1 MVNNKFQL
9 TKQSSD
15 SEIKA
20 YFEGIAKLMQ
30 SNEPFPVNL
39 EDVWQLVYVDKGKA
53 VRALRKNELFI
64 QGVDY
69 QVFTQNGKNPGAF
82 AQKVKNT
89 NDDSSCNKGGRPEST
104 YMLSVSC
111 LEFFIARK
119 VRPVFEVYR
128 KVFHKVV
135 DTVQSSTISTFRPI
149 SFVDSLEPLAELN
162 RSIMARFKRLQE
174 MSGGCSCVTQV
185 LKAYREGYLI
195 YRGCISDLTF
205 LEGVAKCDGTEY
217 LKELRYTDG
226 DSSIQMPKI

>member
-1 MVNNKFQL
+1 MNQL
-9 TKQSSD
+9 TKQSSE

-20 YFEGIAKLMQ
+20 YFESIAKLMQ
-30 SNEPFPVNL
+30 SNEHFPVNL
-39 EDVWQLVYVDKGKA
+39 EDVWQLVYATKGKA
-53 VRALRKNELFI
+53 VQTLKRSELFI
-64 QGVDY
+64 EGVDY
-69 QVFTQNGKNPGAF
+69 QIFN
-82 AQKVKNT
+82 QKVKKSGVFNQEEK
-89 NDDSSCNKGGRPEST
+89 NSDFMGRPT
-104 YMLSVSC
+104 QVFMLSVPC

-135 DTVQSSTISTFRPI
+135 DTVQSTTISIFQPI

-205 LEGVAKCDGTEY
+205 LEGVAKCDGAEY

>member
-1 MVNNKFQL
+1 MNQL
-9 TKQSSD
+9 TKQSSE

-30 SNEPFPVNL
+30 SNEQFPVNL
-39 EDVWQLVYVDKGKA
+39 EDVWQLVYSTKGKA
-53 VRALRKNELFI
+53 VQTLKRSELFI
-64 QGVDY
+64 EGIDY
-69 QVFTQNGKNPGAF
+69 QIFN
-82 AQKVKNT
+82 QKVKKSEVFNQEEK
-89 NDDSSCNKGGRPEST
+89 NLNFMGRPT
-104 YMLSVSC
+104 QVFMLSVPC

-135 DTVQSSTISTFRPI
+135 DTVQSTTISIFQPI

-226 DSSIQMPKI
+226 DSSIQMTEI

>member
-1 MVNNKFQL
+1 MNQL
-9 TKQSSD
+9 TKKSSEI
-15 SEIKA
+15 EIKA

-39 EDVWQLVYVDKGKA
+39 EDVWQLVYATKGKA
-53 VRALRKNELFI
+53 VQTLKRSELFI
-64 QGVDY
+64 EGVDY
-69 QVFTQNGKNPGAF
+69 QIFN
-82 AQKVKNT
+82 QKVKKSGVFNQEEK
-89 NDDSSCNKGGRPEST
+89 NSDFMGRPT
-104 YMLSVSC
+104 QVFMLSVPC

-135 DTVQSSTISTFRPI
+135 DTVQSTTISIFQPI

-205 LEGVAKCDGTEY
+205 LEGVAKCDGAEY

-226 DSSIQMPKI
+226 DNPIQMPKI

>member
-1 MVNNKFQL
+1 MNQL
-9 TKQSSD
+9 TKKSSE

-30 SNEPFPVNL
+30 SNEQFPVNL
-39 EDVWQLVYVDKGKA
+39 EDVWQLVYATKGKA
-53 VRALRKNELFI
+53 VQTLKRSELFI
-64 QGVDY
+64 EGIDY
-69 QVFTQNGKNPGAF
+69 QSFN
-82 AQKVKNT
+82 QKVKRGF
-89 NDDSSCNKGGRPEST
+89 GGTTRTE
-104 YMLSVSC
+104 YMLSVPC

-135 DTVQSSTISTFRPI
+135 DTVQSATISTFQPI

-162 RSIMARFKRLQE
+162 RSIMSRFKRLQE

-226 DSSIQMPKI
+226 DSPIQMPKI

>member
-1 MVNNKFQL
+1 MIQL

-30 SNEPFPVNL
+30 SNEQFPVNL
-39 EDVWQLVYVDKGKA
+39 EDVWQLVYSTKGKA
-53 VRALRKNELFI
+53 VQTLKRSELFI
-64 QGVDY
+64 EGIDY
-69 QVFTQNGKNPGAF
+69 QIFN
-82 AQKVKNT
+82 QKVKKSGVFNQEEK
-89 NDDSSCNKGGRPEST
+89 NSDFMGRPT
-104 YMLSVSC
+104 QVFMLSVPC

-135 DTVQSSTISTFRPI
+135 DTVQSTTISTFQPI

-162 RSIMARFKRLQE
+162 RNIMARFKRLQE

-205 LEGVAKCDGTEY
+205 LEGVAKCDGAEY

>member
-1 MVNNKFQL
+1 MNQL
-9 TKQSSD
+9 TKKSSE

-39 EDVWQLVYVDKGKA
+39 EDVWQLVYATKGKA
-53 VRALRKNELFI
+53 AQTLKRSELFI
-64 QGVDY
+64 EGVDY
-69 QVFTQNGKNPGAF
+69 QIFN
-82 AQKVKNT
+82 QKVKKSGVFNQEEK
-89 NDDSSCNKGGRPEST
+89 NSDFMGRPT
-104 YMLSVSC
+104 QVFMLSVPC

-135 DTVQSSTISTFRPI
+135 DTVQSTTISIFQPI
-149 SFVDSLEPLAELN
+149 SFVDSLEPLSELN

-226 DSSIQMPKI
+226 DSPIQMSKI

>member
-1 MVNNKFQL
+1 MNQL
-9 TKQSSD
+9 TKKSSE

-30 SNEPFPVNL
+30 SNEQFPVNL
-39 EDVWQLVYVDKGKA
+39 EDVWQLVYATKGKA
-53 VRALRKNELFI
+53 VQTLKRSELFI
-64 QGVDY
+64 EGVDY
-69 QVFTQNGKNPGAF
+69 QIFN
-82 AQKVKNT
+82 QKVKKSGVFNQEEK
-89 NDDSSCNKGGRPEST
+89 NSDFMGRPT
-104 YMLSVSC
+104 QVFMLSVPC

-135 DTVQSSTISTFRPI
+135 DTVQSTTISTFQPI

-205 LEGVAKCDGTEY
+205 LEGVAKCDGAEY

-226 DSSIQMPKI
+226 DSPIQMSKI

>member
-1 MVNNKFQL
+1 MNQL
-9 TKQSSD
+9 TKKSSE

-39 EDVWQLVYVDKGKA
+39 EDVWQLVYATKGKA
-53 VRALRKNELFI
+53 VQTLKRSELFI
-64 QGVDY
+64 EGVDY
-69 QVFTQNGKNPGAF
+69 QIFN
-82 AQKVKNT
+82 QKVKKSGVFNQEEK
-89 NDDSSCNKGGRPEST
+89 NSDFMGRPT
-104 YMLSVSC
+104 QVFMLSVPC

-135 DTVQSSTISTFRPI
+135 DTVQSTTISIFQPI
-149 SFVDSLEPLAELN
+149 SFVDSLEPLSELN

-205 LEGVAKCDGTEY
+205 LEGVAKCDGAEY

-226 DSSIQMPKI
+226 DSPIQMSKI

>member
-1 MVNNKFQL
+1 MNQL
-9 TKQSSD
+9 TKKSSE

-39 EDVWQLVYVDKGKA
+39 EDVWQLVYATKGKA
-53 VRALRKNELFI
+53 VQTLKRSELFI
-64 QGVDY
+64 EGVDY
-69 QVFTQNGKNPGAF
+69 QIFN
-82 AQKVKNT
+82 QKVKKSGVFNQEEK
-89 NDDSSCNKGGRPEST
+89 NSDFMGRPT
-104 YMLSVSC
+104 QVFMLSVPC

-128 KVFHKVV
+128 KVFHKVI
-135 DTVQSSTISTFRPI
+135 DTVQSATISTFQPI

-185 LKAYREGYLI
+185 LKVYREGYLI

-205 LEGVAKCDGTEY
+205 L
-217 LKELRYTDG
+217 
-226 DSSIQMPKI
+226 

>member
-1 MVNNKFQL
+1 MNQL
-9 TKQSSD
+9 TKKSSEI
-15 SEIKA
+15 EIKA

-39 EDVWQLVYVDKGKA
+39 EDVWQLVYATKGKA
-53 VRALRKNELFI
+53 VQTLKRSELFI
-64 QGVDY
+64 EGVDY
-69 QVFTQNGKNPGAF
+69 QIFN
-82 AQKVKNT
+82 QKVKKSGVFNQEEK
-89 NDDSSCNKGGRPEST
+89 NSDFMGRPT
-104 YMLSVSC
+104 QVFMLSVPC

-135 DTVQSSTISTFRPI
+135 DTVQSTTISTFQPI

-162 RSIMARFKRLQE
+162 RSIMSRFKRLQE

-205 LEGVAKCDGTEY
+205 LEGVAKCDGAEY

-226 DSSIQMPKI
+226 DSPIQMPKI

>member
-1 MVNNKFQL
+1 MNQL
-9 TKQSSD
+9 TKKSSE

-39 EDVWQLVYVDKGKA
+39 EDVWQLVYATKGKA
-53 VRALRKNELFI
+53 VQTLKRSELFI
-64 QGVDY
+64 EGVDY
-69 QVFTQNGKNPGAF
+69 QIFN
-82 AQKVKNT
+82 QKVKKSGVFNQEEK
-89 NDDSSCNKGGRPEST
+89 NSDFMGRPT
-104 YMLSVSC
+104 QVFMLSVPC

-135 DTVQSSTISTFRPI
+135 DTVQSTTISIFQPI
-149 SFVDSLEPLAELN
+149 SFVDSLEPLSELN

-226 DSSIQMPKI
+226 DSSIQMTKI

>member
-1 MVNNKFQL
+1 MNQL
-9 TKQSSD
+9 TKKSSE

-39 EDVWQLVYVDKGKA
+39 EDVWQLVYATKGKA
-53 VRALRKNELFI
+53 VETRKRSELI
-64 QGVDY
+64 IEGVDY
-69 QVFTQNGKNPGAF
+69 QIFN
-82 AQKVKNT
+82 QKVKKSGVFNQEEK
-89 NDDSSCNKGGRPEST
+89 NSDFMGRPT
-104 YMLSVSC
+104 QVFMLSVPC

-135 DTVQSSTISTFRPI
+135 DTVQSTTISTFQPI

-205 LEGVAKCDGTEY
+205 LEGVAKCDGSEY

-226 DSSIQMPKI
+226 DSPIQMSKI

>member
-1 MVNNKFQL
+1 MNQL
-9 TKQSSD
+9 TKKSSE

-30 SNEPFPVNL
+30 SNEQFPVNL
-39 EDVWQLVYVDKGKA
+39 EDVWQLVYATKGKA
-53 VRALRKNELFI
+53 VQTLKKSELFI
-64 QGVDY
+64 EGVDY
-69 QVFTQNGKNPGAF
+69 QIFN
-82 AQKVKNT
+82 QKVKKSGVFNQEEKNSDFT
-89 NDDSSCNKGGRPEST
+89 GRPT
-104 YMLSVSC
+104 QVFMLSVPC

-135 DTVQSSTISTFRPI
+135 DTVQSTTISTFQPI

-205 LEGVAKCDGTEY
+205 LEGVAKCDGAEY

-226 DSSIQMPKI
+226 DSPIQMSKI

>member
-15 SEIKA
+15 SKIKA

-39 EDVWQLVYVDKGKA
+39 EDVWQLVYATKSKA
-53 VRALRKNELFI
+53 VQTLRRSELFI
-64 QGVDY
+64 EGIDY
-69 QVFTQNGKNPGAF
+69 QSLN
-82 AQKVKNT
+82 QKVQREV
-89 NDDSSCNKGGRPEST
+89 GGTTRVE

-128 KVFHKVV
+128 KVFHKIV
-135 DTVQSSTISTFRPI
+135 DTVQSSTISTFHPI
-149 SFVDSLEPLAELN
+149 SFVDSLEPLAEIN

-185 LKAYREGYLI
+185 LKAYREGYLT
-195 YRGCISDLTF
+195 YRGSINDLTF
-205 LEGVAKCDGTEY
+205 LEGVAKCDGAEY

-226 DSSIQMPKI
+226 DSSI

>member
-1 MVNNKFQL
+1 MNQL
-9 TKQSSD
+9 TKKSSE

-39 EDVWQLVYVDKGKA
+39 EDVWQLVYATKGKA
-53 VRALRKNELFI
+53 VQTLKRSELFI
-64 QGVDY
+64 EGVDY
-69 QVFTQNGKNPGAF
+69 QIFN
-82 AQKVKNT
+82 QKVKKSGVFNQEEK
-89 NDDSSCNKGGRPEST
+89 NSDFMGRPT
-104 YMLSVSC
+104 QVFMLSVPC

-135 DTVQSSTISTFRPI
+135 DTVQSATISTFQPI
-149 SFVDSLEPLAELN
+149 SFVDSLELLAGLN

-205 LEGVAKCDGTEY
+205 LEGVAKCDGAEY

>member
-1 MVNNKFQL
+1 MNQL
-9 TKQSSD
+9 TKKSSE

-39 EDVWQLVYVDKGKA
+39 EDVWQLVYATKGKA
-53 VRALRKNELFI
+53 VQTLKRSELFI
-64 QGVDY
+64 EGVDY
-69 QVFTQNGKNPGAF
+69 QIFN
-82 AQKVKNT
+82 QKVKKSGVFNQEEK
-89 NDDSSCNKGGRPEST
+89 NSDFMGRPT
-104 YMLSVSC
+104 QVFMLSVPC

-135 DTVQSSTISTFRPI
+135 DTVQSTTISTFQPI

-226 DSSIQMPKI
+226 DSSIQMTKI

>member
-1 MVNNKFQL
+1 MNQL
-9 TKQSSD
+9 TKKSSE

-39 EDVWQLVYVDKGKA
+39 EDVWQLVYATKGKA
-53 VRALRKNELFI
+53 VQTLKRSELFI
-64 QGVDY
+64 EGVDY
-69 QVFTQNGKNPGAF
+69 QIFN
-82 AQKVKNT
+82 QKVKKSGVFNQEEK
-89 NDDSSCNKGGRPEST
+89 NSDFMGRPT
-104 YMLSVSC
+104 QVFMLSVPC

-135 DTVQSSTISTFRPI
+135 DTVQSTTISIFQPI

-226 DSSIQMPKI
+226 DSPIQMPKI

>member
-1 MVNNKFQL
+1 MNQL
-9 TKQSSD
+9 TKKSSE

-39 EDVWQLVYVDKGKA
+39 EDVWQLVYATKGKA
-53 VRALRKNELFI
+53 VQTLKRSELFI
-64 QGVDY
+64 EGVDY
-69 QVFTQNGKNPGAF
+69 QIFN
-82 AQKVKNT
+82 QKVKKSGVFNQEEK
-89 NDDSSCNKGGRPEST
+89 NSDFMGRPT
-104 YMLSVSC
+104 QVFMLSVPC

-135 DTVQSSTISTFRPI
+135 DTVQSTTISIFQPI

-195 YRGCISDLTF
+195 YRGCIGDLTF

-226 DSSIQMPKI
+226 DSPIQMPKI

>member
-1 MVNNKFQL
+1 MNQL
-9 TKQSSD
+9 TKKSSE

-39 EDVWQLVYVDKGKA
+39 EDVWQLVYATKGKA
-53 VRALRKNELFI
+53 VQTLKRSELFI
-64 QGVDY
+64 EGVDY
-69 QVFTQNGKNPGAF
+69 QIFN
-82 AQKVKNT
+82 QKVKKSGVFNQEEK
-89 NDDSSCNKGGRPEST
+89 NSDFMGRPT
-104 YMLSVSC
+104 QVFMLSVPC

-135 DTVQSSTISTFRPI
+135 DTVQSTTISIFQPI

-205 LEGVAKCDGTEY
+205 LEGVAKCDGAEY

-226 DSSIQMPKI
+226 DNPIQMPKI

>member
-1 MVNNKFQL
+1 MNQL
-9 TKQSSD
+9 TKKSSE

-39 EDVWQLVYVDKGKA
+39 EDVWQLVYATKGKA
-53 VRALRKNELFI
+53 VQTLKRSELFI
-64 QGVDY
+64 EGVDY
-69 QVFTQNGKNPGAF
+69 QIFN
-82 AQKVKNT
+82 QKVKKSGVFNQEEK
-89 NDDSSCNKGGRPEST
+89 NSDFMGRPT
-104 YMLSVSC
+104 QVFMLSVPC

-135 DTVQSSTISTFRPI
+135 DTVQSTTISIFQPI

-205 LEGVAKCDGTEY
+205 LEGVAKCDGAEY

>member
-1 MVNNKFQL
+1 MNQL
-9 TKQSSD
+9 TKQSSE

-30 SNEPFPVNL
+30 SNEQFPVNL
-39 EDVWQLVYVDKGKA
+39 EDVWQLVYSTKGKA
-53 VRALRKNELFI
+53 VQTLKRSELFI
-64 QGVDY
+64 EGIDY
-69 QVFTQNGKNPGAF
+69 QIFN
-82 AQKVKNT
+82 QKVKKSGVFNQEEK
-89 NDDSSCNKGGRPEST
+89 NSDFMGRPT
-104 YMLSVSC
+104 QVFMLSVPC

-135 DTVQSSTISTFRPI
+135 DTVQSTTISTFQPI

-174 MSGGCSCVTQV
+174 MSDGCSCVTQV

-205 LEGVAKCDGTEY
+205 LEGVAKCDGAEY

-226 DSSIQMPKI
+226 DSPIQMPKI

>member
-1 MVNNKFQL
+1 MNQL
-9 TKQSSD
+9 TKKSSE

-30 SNEPFPVNL
+30 SNEQFPVNL
-39 EDVWQLVYVDKGKA
+39 EDVWQLVYSTKGKA
-53 VRALRKNELFI
+53 VQTLKRSELFI
-64 QGVDY
+64 EGIDY
-69 QVFTQNGKNPGAF
+69 QIFN
-82 AQKVKNT
+82 QKVKKSGVFNQEEK
-89 NDDSSCNKGGRPEST
+89 NSDFMGRPT
-104 YMLSVSC
+104 QVFMLSVPC

-135 DTVQSSTISTFRPI
+135 DTVQSATISTFQPI

-162 RSIMARFKRLQE
+162 RSIMSRFKRLQE

-205 LEGVAKCDGTEY
+205 LEGVAKCDGAEY

-226 DSSIQMPKI
+226 DSPIQMSKI

>member
-1 MVNNKFQL
+1 MNQL
-9 TKQSSD
+9 TKKSSE

-20 YFEGIAKLMQ
+20 YFESIAKLMQ
-30 SNEPFPVNL
+30 SNEQFPVNL
-39 EDVWQLVYVDKGKA
+39 EDVWQFVYATKGKA
-53 VRALRKNELFI
+53 VQTLKRSELFI
-64 QGVDY
+64 EGVDY
-69 QVFTQNGKNPGAF
+69 QIFN
-82 AQKVKNT
+82 QKVKKSGVFNQDEK
-89 NDDSSCNKGGRPEST
+89 NSDFMGRPT
-104 YMLSVSC
+104 QVFMLSVPC

-135 DTVQSSTISTFRPI
+135 DTVQSTTISTFQPT

-226 DSSIQMPKI
+226 DSPIQMPKI

>member
-1 MVNNKFQL
+1 MNQL
-9 TKQSSD
+9 TKKSSE

-39 EDVWQLVYVDKGKA
+39 EDVWQLVYATKGKA
-53 VRALRKNELFI
+53 VQTLKRSELFI
-64 QGVDY
+64 EGVDY
-69 QVFTQNGKNPGAF
+69 QIFN
-82 AQKVKNT
+82 QKVKKSGVFNQEEK
-89 NDDSSCNKGGRPEST
+89 NSDFMGRPT
-104 YMLSVSC
+104 QVFMLSVPC

-128 KVFHKVV
+128 KVFHKVI
-135 DTVQSSTISTFRPI
+135 DTVQSATISTFQPI

-185 LKAYREGYLI
+185 LKVYREGYLI

-205 LEGVAKCDGTEY
+205 LEGVAKCDSTEY

-226 DSSIQMPKI
+226 DSPIQMPKI

>member
-1 MVNNKFQL
+1 
-9 TKQSSD
+9 
-15 SEIKA
+15 
-20 YFEGIAKLMQ
+20 MQ

-39 EDVWQLVYVDKGKA
+39 EDVWQLVYATKGKA
-53 VRALRKNELFI
+53 VQTLKRSELFI
-64 QGVDY
+64 EGVDY
-69 QVFTQNGKNPGAF
+69 QIFN
-82 AQKVKNT
+82 QKVKKSGVFNQEEK
-89 NDDSSCNKGGRPEST
+89 NSDFMGRPT
-104 YMLSVSC
+104 QVFMLSVPC

-135 DTVQSSTISTFRPI
+135 DTVQSTTISTFQPI

-226 DSSIQMPKI
+226 DNPIQMSKI

>member
-1 MVNNKFQL
+1 MNQL
-9 TKQSSD
+9 TKKSSE

-30 SNEPFPVNL
+30 SNELFPVNL
-39 EDVWQLVYVDKGKA
+39 EDVWQLVYATKGKA
-53 VRALRKNELFI
+53 VQTLKRSELFI
-64 QGVDY
+64 EGVDY
-69 QVFTQNGKNPGAF
+69 QIFN
-82 AQKVKNT
+82 QKVKKSGVFNQEEK
-89 NDDSSCNKGGRPEST
+89 NSDFMGRPT
-104 YMLSVSC
+104 QIFMLSVPC

-135 DTVQSSTISTFRPI
+135 DTVQSTIISTFQPI

-205 LEGVAKCDGTEY
+205 LEGVAKCDGAEY

-226 DSSIQMPKI
+226 DSPIQMSKI